1 MSFVKNIQEVRAR
14 ARRNIEQG
22 PVTQDY
28 QLDRRE
34 SVNVLNEALATE
46 IMCVLRYRFHYVT
59 ATGIHSA
66 AVAEEFLENAQQE
79 QEHASRIARRI
90 KELGGKPEMNPAIVA
105 KTSHTEYEEGNTLAD
120 MIREDLVAERI
131 VIETYRQMIN
141 YFGGKDPTSRTMME
155 EILAN
160 EEEHA
165 DELSDLLFA
174 ISPAADSETRPLYFA
189 DEVPNGQDRSDAG
202 FRAAQK

>member
-1 MSFVKNIQEVRAR
+1 TRGVALSNKMLTGGKPMSFVRNIQEVRAR
-14 ARRNIEQG
+14 ARRNMEQG

-79 QEHASRIARRI
+79 
-90 KELGGKPEMNPAIVA
+90 
-105 KTSHTEYEEGNTLAD
+105 
-120 MIREDLVAERI
+120 
-131 VIETYRQMIN
+131 
-141 YFGGKDPTSRTMME
+141 
-155 EILAN
+155 
-160 EEEHA
+160 EEHA

-174 ISPAADSETRPLYFA
+174 ISPTADSETRRLYFA

>member
-1 MSFVKNIQEVRAR
+1 MSFVRNIQEVRAR
-14 ARRNIEQG
+14 ARRNMEQG

-105 KTSHTEYEEGNTLAD
+105 KNQPYR
-120 MIREDLVAERI
+120 IRRRRHIGRHDSRG
-131 VIETYRQMIN
+131 
-141 YFGGKDPTSRTMME
+141 FGGGTHRDRDVPPNDK
-155 EILAN
+155 
-160 EEEHA
+160 
-165 DELSDLLFA
+165 LFRWQG
-174 ISPAADSETRPLYFA
+174 P
-189 DEVPNGQDRSDAG
+189 
-202 FRAAQK
+202 